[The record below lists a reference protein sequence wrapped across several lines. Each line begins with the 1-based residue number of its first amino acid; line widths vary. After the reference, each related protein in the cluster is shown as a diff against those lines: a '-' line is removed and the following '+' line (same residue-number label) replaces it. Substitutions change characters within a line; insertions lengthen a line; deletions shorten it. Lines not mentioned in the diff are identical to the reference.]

1 LTEGKPVPPR
11 QEPGGA
17 SRALPAL
24 EWTVQRRLDDLIG
37 KLEQKYGDLKG
48 RVEVTPRPG
57 VTFAMIGG
65 AVAAKAAIG
74 GLSYALRQPE
84 LYQRWGISPPRGGL
98 LYGPPGNGKT
108 LLAKALATLS
118 EALFYHLRLLTLTS
132 KVGPAAVEV
141 IKEVF
146 QLAGSEGKGVIF
158 FEDADSLS
166 FEHLLSPDRAREA
179 SGPLLIGV
187 CELLDSLRAYPT
199 LLVVAST
206 SRPDGIESP
215 LVAPGRLDHLIEVP
229 LPDDSA
235 LGEIV
240 EIQRGR
246 AEALAERPLFEPIDF
261 DTLVP
266 RLAGMSGGEVSQVMR
281 RALETKVHLAG
292 AGQEAGLVRTADLLD
307 AVDDSRRVRDV
318 VVKIRYG
325 QYL

>member
-1 LTEGKPVPPR
+1 MPAREDSVGST
-11 QEPGGA
+11 
-17 SRALPAL
+17 RALPAL

-37 KLEQKYGDLKG
+37 KLEQKYGDLRG
-48 RVEVTPRPG
+48 RVEVIPRPA
-57 VTFAMIGG
+57 VSFAAIGG
-65 AVAAKAAIG
+65 AEAAKAAIG

-84 LYQRWGISPPRGGL
+84 LYRQWGIAPPKGGL

-118 EALFYHLRLLTLTS
+118 DALFYHLRLLTLTS

-141 IKEVF
+141 MKEVF
-146 QLAGSEGKGVIF
+146 QLAGSEGKGVIY

-166 FEHLLSPDRAREA
+166 FEHLLAPERAREA

-187 CELLDSLRAYPT
+187 CELLDGLKAYPS
-199 LLVVAST
+199 LLVIAST

-215 LVAPGRLDHLIEVP
+215 LIAPGRLDHLIEVP
-229 LPDDSA
+229 LPDGAA
-235 LGEIV
+235 LRDIV

-246 AEALAERPLFEPIDF
+246 AETLAERALFEPIDM
-261 DTLVP
+261 DVLVP
-266 RLAGMSGGEVSQVMR
+266 RLAGMSGGEVSEVMR
-281 RALETKVHLAG
+281 RALEAKVHQTG
-292 AGQEAGLVRTADLLD
+292 AGQAAGLVRTADLLT
-307 AVDDSRRVRDV
+307 AVDDSRRVREV